1 MKCSMCSDS
10 IPKARTDMGYTICV
24 NCSTEEKKV
33 GHIIYPH
40 KTGAYIQV
48 LDKDTHNELNK
59 LDRRGYKGKGSYKHY
74 KELTVSS
81 SDTNTN
87 KTYTDKSASYI
98 KHISYND
105 ALKKVL
111 DYYDEWGYERTL
123 QYLRTL
129 NSSGD
134 IPLMTRV
141 KIQDIVSERY
151 INPSPRALKR
161 KFNGGCSSVG

>member
-1 MKCSMCSDS
+1 MYMNCNRCSNS
-10 IPKARTDMGYTICV
+10 IPKARSDMGYTICV

-48 LDKDTHNELNK
+48 LDKDTHKELNK
-59 LDRRGYKGKGSYKHY
+59 LDRRGYKGKGGYKHY
-74 KELTVSS
+74 KELTISQSS
-81 SDTNTN
+81 SDTKVRN
-87 KTYTDKSASYI
+87 DKSVSYI

-105 ALKKVL
+105 ALKQVL

-123 QYLRTL
+123 EYLRQL
-129 NSSGD
+129 NVKGD

-141 KIQDIVSERY
+141 KIQDIVSDRY

-161 KFNGGCSSVG
+161 KFNRG

>member
-1 MKCSMCSDS
+1 MCSDS

-81 SDTNTN
+81 SDNTN
-87 KTYTDKSASYI
+87 KTYIDKSASYI

-123 QYLRTL
+123 QYLRQL
-129 NSSGD
+129 NVKGN

-141 KIQDIVSERY
+141 KLQDIVSEKY
-151 INPSPRALKR
+151 MNPSPRALKR
-161 KFNGGCSSVG
+161 KFNNKII

>member
-1 MKCSMCSDS
+1 MKCNRCS
-10 IPKARTDMGYTICV
+10 IPIPSERVKLGYTICT

-48 LDKDTHNELNK
+48 LDKDTHNKLNK

-74 KELTVSS
+74 KEITVSKTA
-81 SDTNTN
+81 SDT
-87 KTYTDKSASYI
+87 KSYTDKSVSYI
-98 KHISYND
+98 THIPYND
-105 ALKKVL
+105 ALKQVL

-123 QYLRTL
+123 EYIRKL

-134 IPLMTRV
+134 IPLMTRI
-141 KIQDIVSERY
+141 KIQDIITDKYLE
-151 INPSPRALKR
+151 PTPRALTR
-161 KFNGGCSSVG
+161 KFNKKIA

>member
-33 GHIIYPH
+33 G
-40 KTGAYIQV
+40 
-48 LDKDTHNELNK
+48 
-59 LDRRGYKGKGSYKHY
+59 GYKGKGSYKHY

-161 KFNGGCSSVG
+161 KFNSGE